1 MKKFRTVKVGIT
13 FFLDYD
19 RTVEIIKKRRRS
31 TEELTDRY
39 CCIYLD
45 GLGIDIN
52 QIIELA
58 NQGVVDAE
66 YVEVMDKLLSRR
78 ELQDIINEIVNE

>member
-1 MKKFRTVKVGIT
+1 MKRFRTVKVGIT

-19 RTVEIIKKRRRS
+19 RTIEIIKKRRHS

-45 GLGIDIN
+45 GLGIDDIWDYFESA
-52 QIIELA
+52 IIYT
-58 NQGVVDAE
+58 AE
-66 YVEVMDKLLSRR
+66 PPTAT
-78 ELQDIINEIVNE
+78 EIVED